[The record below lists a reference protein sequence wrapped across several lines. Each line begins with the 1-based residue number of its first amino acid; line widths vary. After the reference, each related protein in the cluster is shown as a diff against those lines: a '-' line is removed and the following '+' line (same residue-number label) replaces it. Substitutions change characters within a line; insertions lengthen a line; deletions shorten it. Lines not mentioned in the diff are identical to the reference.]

1 LEAIAIELLYTPM
14 ASEKKIVVYLCGDWG
29 ERNHGICSAKWNPDR
44 ADVYSFSDPRSDRLV
59 IGSLVGYYLHPM
71 VVNFGSLCVLALS
84 PDPSHVW
91 YSLLGILRP
100 SERSG

>member
-1 LEAIAIELLYTPM
+1 MVFVVPNGTLIEQMCTL
-14 ASEKKIVVYLCGDWG
+14 
-29 ERNHGICSAKWNPDR
+29 
-44 ADVYSFSDPRSDRLV
+44 FSDPRSDRLV